1 MPFWVTLTLTLT
13 SGLIS
18 RLFVAGVYLLYYSY
32 ILSSNVSFG
41 SIRHVTVTFLVLLFT
56 R

>member
-1 MPFWVTLTLTLT
+1 MPVWATLTLTLT

-18 RLFVAGVYLLYYSY
+18 RFVVTGVYLLYYSY
-32 ILSSNVSFG
+32 ILSSNVSSG